1 MTASATRGIAAAVL
15 ESSPP
20 VPRVGRPPRVT
31 HQAII
36 AAALE
41 IGLEG
46 VTLKQIADR
55 LDVAQAT
62 LYRHVRNRDELMR
75 LAAFQL
81 MLSRRLPNIEH
92 AHWSELVTRYAE
104 SLFDTFLEEPQLI
117 SELLRGR
124 LGPHAE
130 IDLLEHFLDAI
141 GVHGFSPEDGVA
153 LFHAIGSLTIGAA
166 AGAIG
171 LRASIRS
178 GAPWHTQLRDTLN
191 ARDPDEL
198 PQVRGVLPKLMERNP
213 LDWKPALRALIA
225 GFAARRGETLPE

>member
-1 MTASATRGIAAAVL
+1 MTVLTAGPIAATPA
-15 ESSPP
+15 
-20 VPRVGRPPRVT
+20 PRVGRPPRVT

-36 AAALE
+36 EAALE

-81 MLSRRLPNIEH
+81 MLSRRLPDMAH

-104 SLFDTFLEEPQLI
+104 SLFDTFLAEPQLI

-130 IDLLEHFLDAI
+130 IDLLEHFLEAL
-141 GVHGFSPEDGVA
+141 GQHGFSPEEGAA
-153 LFHAIGSLTIGAA
+153 LFHAIGSLTIGVA

-171 LRASIRS
+171 LRASMKT
-178 GAPWHTQLRDTLN
+178 APWHTQLRDTLA
-191 ARDPDEL
+191 ARDEEEL
-198 PQVRGVLPKLMERNP
+198 PLVRGVLPKLMERNP

-225 GFAARRGETLPE
+225 GVAARRGETLPE